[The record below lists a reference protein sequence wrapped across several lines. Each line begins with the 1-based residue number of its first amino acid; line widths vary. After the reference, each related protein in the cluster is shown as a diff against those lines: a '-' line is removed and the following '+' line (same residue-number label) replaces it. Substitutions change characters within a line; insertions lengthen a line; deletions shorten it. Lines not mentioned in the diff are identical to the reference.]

1 MGDIRLNK
9 IIRMF
14 NIGLTDLVNFL
25 GAQGVVVDANPNDK
39 IPDSWVPIIQDQ
51 FRMKDNPIPLLNEE
65 DPNNRKDSAP
75 IMRTSLTDKE
85 NRLIGVVRF
94 YDSNKGFGFIETNG
108 LGIDDACSC
117 NTSNSVELF
126 FSYRDLSSNVQI
138 KDGNWVSFLYKKEV
152 GKKRDHALRV
162 KPLLYTRDEN
172 VLVQRYLG
180 AYAKIFYSDD
190 VRLDVLLDFV
200 THVIHRAE
208 NGRQFAFDMLME
220 AFSNDKSDIIN
231 RLIYMD
237 YVLDIIVHPEDNNII
252 VKEDEIYHSF
262 LTQLSIGLFD
272 RCLEFFRSSPSGN
285 KSLFLFISCLGS
297 LKEEGLSFL
306 CKYIVQAIESIS
318 DYQLFYN
325 PILHFLETQLPI
337 HSFSLLFENYQGEM
351 PPSLRILVFKR
362 LGKESVLLHDS
373 ILEYFNWI
381 LSPGSASILYSL
393 FGGRSHPRYSD
404 EFPVKLEEFISLS
417 PSAND
422 YLLLYTF
429 VMTSNSSV
437 FERIKDKSICYTWL
451 PNQDNEFIQ
460 KFMRIAQ
467 YVSDDILVKTVD
479 TIGVTRLA
487 DIARL
492 NGSDYI
498 NNLPSSK
505 VINIFA
511 KINTV
516 DETEFS
522 NIVSYGGY
530 WTWGEGMKNER
541 YKTEH
546 YLIKKYGY
554 KVFVDSLYYDYLFNN
569 IPNLLKATISERIQ
583 YCLREKLTWD
593 VFPSSICGKDFLFNL
608 TISESVGD
616 DYRPLYYESEQSV
629 KIYVG
634 TDYDD

>member
-1 MGDIRLNK
+1 MGDIRLNR

-25 GAQGVVVDANPNDK
+25 GTQGVVVDANPNAK

-51 FRMKDNPIPLLNEE
+51 FRMKSNPIPLLNKE

-75 IMRTSLTDKE
+75 LMRTSFTDRE

-108 LGIDDACSC
+108 LGIDDAFSC

-126 FSYRDLSSNVQI
+126 FSYRDLSSDVQI
-138 KDGNWVSFLYKKEV
+138 RDGIWVSFLYKKEV
-152 GKKRDHALRV
+152 GKKRDHALLV
-162 KPLLYTRDEN
+162 KPLLYTREEN
-172 VLVQRYLG
+172 VYVQRYLG
-180 AYAKIFYSDD
+180 AYAKIFYTAD
-190 VRLDVLLDFV
+190 VKLDVLLDFV
-200 THVIHRAE
+200 THVIHHAE

-231 RLIYMD
+231 RLIYLD
-237 YVLDIIVHPEDNNII
+237 YVLDIIVHPGDNNII
-252 VKEDEIYHSF
+252 VKEEDIYYSF

-272 RCLEFFRSSPSGN
+272 RCLESFRGSPSGN
-285 KSLFLFISCLGS
+285 KSLSLFISCSKS

-306 CKYIVQAIESIS
+306 CNYIVQAIESIS

-373 ILEYFNWI
+373 ILDYFNWI

-393 FGGRSHPRYSD
+393 FGSRSHPRYSD
-404 EFPVKLEEFISLS
+404 EFPIKLEEFIYLS
-417 PSAND
+417 PSSND